1 MVCQYLLTTM
11 TGSPPTASSAPTTAG
26 PTGWTGASPR
36 PGGCAVSSSSGER
49 ASYPPNLLLTPAECR
64 AKDYGLKP
72 IQVAE
77 LGPLVFINLDS
88 EADTEEFREDFREVE
103 ARLLE
108 RNLMVG
114 TLLQLH
120 SATAGLQDMRWVRRV
135 EYPMNCNWKIFV
147 DNYLDGG

>member
-1 MVCQYLLTTM
+1 MR
-11 TGSPPTASSAPTTAG
+11 GPSS
-26 PTGWTGASPR
+26 
-36 PGGCAVSSSSGER
+36 
-49 ASYPPNLLLTPAECR
+49 LLLTPAECR

-88 EADTEEFREDFREVE
+88 EADTEQFREDFREVE